1 MVRASRSI
9 VDPVKAYA
17 APVTPSNVTN
27 LGGRNP
33 AGACTLASLPRPLV
47 ALLGSHGRG
56 GRRRLSGVLRPS
68 PAVWY
73 LGKVAK
79 PQYQRSLNSS
89 KARST
94 SLRAWSALTS
104 GAPGAAARS

>member
-47 ALLGSHGRG
+47 ADF
-56 GRRRLSGVLRPS
+56 
-68 PAVWY
+68 
-73 LGKVAK
+73 VAEVC
-79 PQYQRSLNSS
+79 
-89 KARST
+89 
-94 SLRAWSALTS
+94 
-104 GAPGAAARS
+104 

>member
-47 ALLGSHGRG
+47 AHCGGSRQCSDPPAIKENPTFGRHRQH
-56 GRRRLSGVLRPS
+56 RRPD
-68 PAVWY
+68 
-73 LGKVAK
+73 
-79 PQYQRSLNSS
+79 
-89 KARST
+89 
-94 SLRAWSALTS
+94 ALTPLQDPIPL
-104 GAPGAAARS
+104 GPNVLCFEPH

>member
-33 AGACTLASLPRPLV
+33 AGACTLASLPRRLV
-47 ALLGSHGRG
+47 APSGGSRQCGEM
-56 GRRRLSGVLRPS
+56 
-68 PAVWY
+68 PAME
-73 LGKVAK
+73 G
-79 PQYQRSLNSS
+79 
-89 KARST
+89 
-94 SLRAWSALTS
+94 
-104 GAPGAAARS
+104 

>member
-47 ALLGSHGRG
+47 ADFVEKVRQRSRPDFFSVTGAIFKQGRG
-56 GRRRLSGVLRPS
+56 GPHR
-68 PAVWY
+68 A
-73 LGKVAK
+73 A
-79 PQYQRSLNSS
+79 S
-89 KARST
+89 KRHET
-94 SLRAWSALTS
+94 L
-104 GAPGAAARS
+104 